1 MRGLFVSMSWT
12 ESCVTCHI
20 RSSHFELCQAFQSR
34 AASACRAS
42 TMTTCH
48 RSVKG
53 DCSHRLFSPHNDV
66 RRRRFPQVVHT
77 FAAIPAIKAY
87 YAARTE
93 EAYKPHT
100 ETA

>member
-1 MRGLFVSMSWT
+1 MS
-12 ESCVTCHI
+12 CYDHDDL
-20 RSSHFELCQAFQSR
+20 SSFSE
-34 AASACRAS
+34 
-42 TMTTCH
+42 
-48 RSVKG
+48 G
-53 DCSHRLFSPHNDV
+53 RLFSPRNDV
-66 RRRRFPQVVHT
+66 RCRRFPQVVHT